1 MAITVLPSEA
11 YNRDFC
17 GNAVTSKSMPSTLR
31 EGTTDLT
38 TLFMLI
44 APGTNRILE
53 ATPPATHKVMYVRN
67 SASTLRVVR
76 DFFLGMRTI
85 LEACLYVAARKN
97 RDLQDL

>member
-1 MAITVLPSEA
+1 
-11 YNRDFC
+11 
-17 GNAVTSKSMPSTLR
+17 
-31 EGTTDLT
+31 
-38 TLFMLI
+38 
-44 APGTNRILE
+44 
-53 ATPPATHKVMYVRN
+53 MYVRN